1 MKNIIYLSNTGV
13 QLLCGEFDRN
23 KISISHFQ
31 NYQLPEGT
39 MLDGTIMEEEVIKDV
54 LQAINSK
61 GIDECKVVIDSGQT
75 VHKKLVV
82 PKIKANELQTIIR
95 EEIGDL
101 DNNDQELIYD
111 YTILNDDLGDNP
123 GMEIIC
129 CGMKKEMIE
138 LYLNVFEEAD
148 IKINSIDISINA
160 LDKVIGN
167 IVELADRNFEI
178 AVLNGNDIA
187 LYLFEN
193 GEYVF
198 NNRSRLFSQRGSSA
212 FMMEVSNILSQFKQ
226 FIKTTEYNQNLEK
239 IYFCGLDKYEED
251 MLFEVV
257 SDSIDVELTRLANS
271 RSVVYTG
278 ADKMFELHKY
288 IYAAGSLFER

>member
-54 LQAINSK
+54 LHAINSK

-111 YTILNDDLGDNP
+111 YAILNDDLGDNP

-167 IVELADRNFEI
+167 IVELADRNFGI

-271 RSVVYTG
+271 GSVVYTG